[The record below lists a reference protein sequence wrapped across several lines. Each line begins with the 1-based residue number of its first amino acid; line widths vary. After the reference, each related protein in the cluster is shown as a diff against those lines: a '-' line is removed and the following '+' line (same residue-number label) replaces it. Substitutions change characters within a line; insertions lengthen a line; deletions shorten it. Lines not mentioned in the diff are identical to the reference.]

1 MILFSHDDRMV
12 ERVGEAAYVRW
23 MDDQNF
29 GVMTRAEGL
38 GVLNLVGRSLATL
51 HLTPNSGKSQVL
63 SLAEA
68 RRNFHLDL
76 NRLLDEAET
85 LPLRTNRERQIL
97 RSKIKAI
104 LRYSL
109 KFEGQG
115 EWNKILKRIYLRA
128 GVAKSRYLR
137 SRALND
143 VIAYPD
149 LGGRIADYMRWT
161 GTAGEFISF
170 AQRVWTR
177 SEQIHGFVN
186 LEVTECLIQIEAFG
200 TEKTAMRRLA
210 SDLLRGKLKMPG
222 YELCREVAPLILLR
236 FGDRR
241 SLPLLKRLLEQPFDG
256 SFRSIRRSA
265 GVVFASYG
273 LSEYRHLRGVAARLQ
288 RRQFAELVHMVERI
302 IAYDQLPKRH
312 LNRFRLRYDA
322 SVARRFIDMR
332 DVLAIRLLALNRKP
346 TVLAELRRAKAS
358 LMLKPLSNFDR
369 NLLSVLLAF

>member
-1 MILFSHDDRMV
+1 MV

-109 KFEGQG
+109 KFEGQR

-143 VIAYPD
+143 VIAYP
-149 LGGRIADYMRWT
+149 ATW
-161 GTAGEFISF
+161 
-170 AQRVWTR
+170 
-177 SEQIHGFVN
+177 
-186 LEVTECLIQIEAFG
+186 
-200 TEKTAMRRLA
+200 
-210 SDLLRGKLKMPG
+210 
-222 YELCREVAPLILLR
+222 
-236 FGDRR
+236 
-241 SLPLLKRLLEQPFDG
+241 
-256 SFRSIRRSA
+256 
-265 GVVFASYG
+265 
-273 LSEYRHLRGVAARLQ
+273 AA
-288 RRQFAELVHMVERI
+288 E
-302 IAYDQLPKRH
+302 
-312 LNRFRLRYDA
+312 
-322 SVARRFIDMR
+322 
-332 DVLAIRLLALNRKP
+332 
-346 TVLAELRRAKAS
+346 
-358 LMLKPLSNFDR
+358 
-369 NLLSVLLAF
+369 